1 MEHVHRDADVQ
12 MEQKIGAVY
21 QALTKQ
27 TVVAYIRQLHLFEAT
42 ENLQAREVGDGNLNL
57 VFRVWDVQTKQ
68 SLIVKQAL
76 PYAKIVGGSWPLTL
90 DRARIEGEALQ
101 KEAAYV
107 PDLVPKVIH
116 MDGTMALTVMEDLSH
131 CTLLRKGLID
141 GQQYPCLAKHIGT
154 FLAKTLFLTSDLALP
169 SLEKKAE
176 VKRFINP
183 ELCKITEELIFT
195 DPFFAHPTNRFP
207 EALRPAVE
215 EMWQDTLLKIEVAQ
229 LKQKFLTAAEALLH
243 GDLHSGSV
251 FVTQVETKVIDP
263 EFAFYGP
270 MGFDIGLWIAN
281 LILNYLSQSGHLS
294 DEVKRAKQQRYVE
307 QTITE
312 TWQQFKLQF
321 GDLWE
326 SKGIDVFLKV
336 AGYRLVYLQKVWTD
350 TVGFAGC
357 EVIRRT
363 IGLAYVADLDSIAK
377 PELQLA
383 CKQKCLRLG
392 ADLIKNRASIHTPE
406 ELIERLQGTQSSDQ
420 VKRDASHYRN
430 YSPGQF
436 AIA

>member
-1 MEHVHRDADVQ
+1 
-12 MEQKIGAVY
+12 
-21 QALTKQ
+21 
-27 TVVAYIRQLHLFEAT
+27 
-42 ENLQAREVGDGNLNL
+42 
-57 VFRVWDVQTKQ
+57 
-68 SLIVKQAL
+68 
-76 PYAKIVGGSWPLTL
+76 
-90 DRARIEGEALQ
+90 
-101 KEAAYV
+101 
-107 PDLVPKVIH
+107 
-116 MDGTMALTVMEDLSH
+116 
-131 CTLLRKGLID
+131 
-141 GQQYPCLAKHIGT
+141 
-154 FLAKTLFLTSDLALP
+154 LTSDLALP

-183 ELCKITEELIFT
+183 ELCKITEELILT

-229 LKQKFLTAAEALLH
+229 LKQKFLTVAEALLH

-270 MGFDIGLWIAN
+270 MGFDIGLWIAH

-312 TWQQFKLQF
+312 TWQQFELQF

-336 AGYRLVYLQKVWTD
+336 AGYRPVYLQKVWTD

-377 PELQLA
+377 AELQLA

-392 ADLIKNRASIHTPE
+392 ADLIKNRASIHTPA
-406 ELIERLQGTQSSDQ
+406 ELIKRLQGTQSSD
-420 VKRDASHYRN
+420 YRC
-430 YSPGQF
+430 
-436 AIA
+436 